1 MRDLFDLLGLPLNA
15 AASEV
20 RRVCARR
27 VQPVHPDF
35 RRPVNDDWSAP
46 SGGADAR
53 PSHDDPPGDVAV
65 DFMTMSSFVDRMESG
80 FFHNAE

>member
-27 VQPVHPDF
+27 VHPVHPDF
-35 RRPVNDDWSAP
+35 RRPVTHDLSMPSA
-46 SGGADAR
+46 GASAR
-53 PSHDDPPGDVAV
+53 PLQDDQPMDVAV
-65 DFMTMSSFVDRMESG
+65 DFMTMAAFVERMQSG
-80 FFHNAE
+80 FFHNAK